1 MQPNG
6 MIFWDWNGTLMDD
19 VDFTHGC
26 QKQRLEAVSTCSGP
40 DLIGRTPLLRGVA
53 LGVHQAN
60 SFPASSLAGM
70 RAAITSRISPCS

>member
-1 MQPNG
+1 MG
-6 MIFWDWNGTLMDD
+6 
-19 VDFTHGC
+19 
-26 QKQRLEAVSTCSGP
+26 QKQRLKAVGSGSGP